1 MNSTQQQQE
10 EQEEQE
16 MIAHIKRLL
25 GDEQPNLLRSDMTEE
40 VKRLLEKTEWP
51 EKTKG
56 EYLKNFKKHAEESD
70 ELGIHSKVIITQ
82 LIWLMLDTNPL
93 PPDHEKRSEQQ
104 QRCFNAIRALI
115 GLEPEEGEEDP
126 EDGEPDKGLEAAEK
140 ELEAKNAAL
149 EAKNAALEAKNAA
162 LEAAEKELEAKNA
175 ALEAAE
181 KELKKLESE
190 VQAALANSATNAIT
204 HATELQIAEKKI
216 AALRDQLREADT
228 LKSQLDASS
237 IKLKSKLEAAE
248 NVSADK
254 QGQIKDL
261 EKRIEQQT
269 QSQPAD
275 VPNPCMQKFQQI
287 AQDNQ
292 TKLQTLLQNT
302 ADIYKSVQAMKNND
316 QDNDKHNDDRVLSRA
331 QQSGFRINLS
341 GQAGKRA
348 RGTKQPTIKQKQ
360 ARLKL

>member
-10 EQEEQE
+10 EQE
-16 MIAHIKRLL
+16 MIAHIKLLL

-140 ELEAKNAAL
+140 ELEAKNAA
-149 EAKNAALEAKNAA
+149 
-162 LEAAEKELEAKNA
+162 LEAKNA